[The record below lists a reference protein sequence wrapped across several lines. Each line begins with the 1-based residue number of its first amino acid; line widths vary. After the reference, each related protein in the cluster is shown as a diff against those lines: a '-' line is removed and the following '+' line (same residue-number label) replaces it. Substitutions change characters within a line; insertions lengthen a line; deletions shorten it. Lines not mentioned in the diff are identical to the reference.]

1 MKHLFLILFTVFVV
15 YFAWQYAPQRPK
27 FFVKQFLGRH
37 FLIVAAI
44 VIGAIAGLF
53 FQTVSHSTKLI

>member
-1 MKHLFLILFTVFVV
+1 MKHLVLILFIVLTV

-27 FFVKQFLGRH
+27 FFVKKFLGRH

-44 VIGAIAGLF
+44 VVFAIAGLF
-53 FQTVSHSTKLI
+53 IQTVSHSTKVI